1 MRITKID
8 ISNIQYTYQNYTQE
22 LYDSVLRI
30 GFSFPV
36 KVQKQQQNYLCI
48 DGHKRLSV
56 LHDIL
61 QNNPEYHRG
70 SKVNVIIENNGDSR
84 SNDCWRGRNT
94 H

>member
-1 MRITKID
+1 MRLNQLNLDEIVFD
-8 ISNIQYTYQNYTQE
+8 YTEYSDTLFN
-22 LYDSVLRI
+22 SVLRI

-36 KVQKQQQNYLCI
+36 KVKYQNDKYYCI

-56 LHDIL
+56 LTDIL
-61 QNNPEYHRG
+61 KDNPSYKRG
-70 SKVNVIIENNGDSR
+70 DKVTVVIDNNGDTR